1 MRINSGFSIVVATL
15 ILSIFTLDILSA
27 EVFYHKKKQGVNYYT
42 NVKPAG
48 KGYKKYYSYWG
59 SKSKQKAKS
68 LKTFQYSDQYD
79 HLIQNAAY
87 KYNLDPNLIKAMIK
101 VESDFYSEAVS
112 PKGAMGLMQLMPGT
126 AARMGVINP
135 YNTRDNIMG
144 GSKYFRFLLDLFAE
158 NKTLA
163 LAGYNAG
170 ENAVIKYG
178 YSIPPYRETEDY
190 VVKVFDHYNFL
201 KKSNSKMVVKRSNGG
216 RISIENTNAVDGN
229 KKPSI
234 SYRETLHEVEIQPVK
249 KSKVIVKSVEYK
261 DMDQVK
267 VKKGNIKYKDSVD
280 SNEIGEYT
288 IQIASFPNL
297 DSAKEMEQSLKSK
310 TYPVYIMTAVV
321 PNKGTW
327 YRVRIGEF
335 SSKHEAMN
343 YAENL
348 KKEQPYIH
356 SPIVTSL
363 N

>member
-1 MRINSGFSIVVATL
+1 MRIHSGLSIVVATL
-15 ILSIFTLDILSA
+15 IFSTFTSDISSA
-27 EVFYHKKKQGVNYYT
+27 EVYYHKKKQGVNYYT
-42 NVKPAG
+42 NVKPEG
-48 KGYKKYYSYWG
+48 TGYKKYYSYWG

-68 LKTFQYSDQYD
+68 LKSFQYSDQYD
-79 HLIQNAAY
+79 HLIMNAAY
-87 KYNLDPNLIKAMIK
+87 KYNIDPNLIKAMIK

-112 PKGAMGLMQLMPGT
+112 PKGAMGLMQLMPQT
-126 AARMGVINP
+126 ATRMGVINP

-144 GSKYFRFLLDLFAE
+144 GSKYFRFLLDLFSQ

-190 VVKVFDHYNFL
+190 VVKVFDHYNHL
-201 KKSNSKMVVKRSNGG
+201 KNNESKLLVKRSRGG
-216 RISIENTNAVDGN
+216 KISIENSNIADVH

-234 SYRETLHEVEIQPVK
+234 SYRETLEEVEIQPVK
-249 KSKVIVKSVEYK
+249 KSKVIVKSIEYQDRIK
-261 DMDQVK
+261 TND
-267 VKKGNIKYKDSVD
+267 KKGNITYKDTIEPND
-280 SNEIGEYT
+280 FGEYT
-288 IQIASFPNL
+288 VQIASFPNL
-297 DSAKEMEQSLKSK
+297 DSAREMEESLKSK
-310 TYPVYIMTAVV
+310 TYPVYITTATV

-348 KKEQPYIH
+348 KKEQPYINT
-356 SPIVTSL
+356 PIVTSL